1 MGGMEGMEGMEGRA
15 GEGAGAVG
23 GMEGMEGSTV
33 SESQLAYKRAMVVL
47 REART
52 IFNAA
57 KAAALALSAT
67 KPRFRIIDAQEFE
80 AWKAVTLA
88 RVALREAAAVAHRR
102 RYEQDPPLWDL
113 DRVRWALRR
122 LAKKGIISWSGGKPE
137 GLDPLVKLTPG
148 PDVSDY
154 VIEDRR

>member
-1 MGGMEGMEGMEGRA
+1 M
-15 GEGAGAVG
+15 
-23 GMEGMEGSTV
+23 STESTL

-57 KAAALALSAT
+57 NAAAVAL
-67 KPRFRIIDAQEFE
+67 FRARVGTIDAQEIE

-88 RVALREAAAVAHRR
+88 SVALMEAAAVAHRR
-102 RYEQDPPLWDL
+102 RYEQDPPLWDAE
-113 DRVRWALRR
+113 RVRWSLRR
-122 LAKKGIISWSGGKPE
+122 LARKGIISWGGGKPE
-137 GLDPLVKLTPG
+137 GLDPLVKLAPG